1 MLPTDETAAEM
12 EAAMTA
18 DRATERQVAFARKL
32 LAERQAPEGTD
43 VSLIHPELLSKRNA
57 SVLIDVLLAW
67 PKRPAETA
75 APKDVEEGFYVV
87 GATIAK
93 VQRAVHGSGHLYAK
107 RLTEEGWDF
116 WPRALPI
123 VAREGRKMTV
133 EEAGEY
139 GRLYG
144 FCIACGATLT
154 DEGSIARGIGPI
166 CATKF

>member
-32 LAERQAPEGTD
+32 IAERQAPEGMD
-43 VSLIHPELLSKRNA
+43 ASLIHPELLSKRDA
-57 SVLIDVLLAW
+57 STFIDVLLSW
-67 PKRPAETA
+67 PKRPATA
-75 APKDVEEGFYVV
+75 PEDVEEGFYVV
-87 GATIAK
+87 GTHVAK
-93 VQRAVHGSGHLYAK
+93 VQRAIHGSGHLYAK
-107 RLTEEGWDF
+107 RLTEEGWVF

-123 VAREGRKMTV
+123 VAREGRRMTA

-154 DEGSIARGIGPI
+154 DEESIARGIGPI